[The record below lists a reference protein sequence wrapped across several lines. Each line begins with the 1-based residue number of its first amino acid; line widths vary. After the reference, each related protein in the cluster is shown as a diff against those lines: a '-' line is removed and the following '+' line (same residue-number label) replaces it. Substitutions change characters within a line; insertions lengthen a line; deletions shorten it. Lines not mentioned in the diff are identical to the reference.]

1 MENISIGNFAFT
13 TRESGNYLACFW
25 MGHSERAGG
34 DVSVNLDWKTG
45 IAAKDWDSV
54 AKKEK
59 IELLHLKRYFP
70 QEKAYLD
77 GASVDLIL
85 K

>member
-1 MENISIGNFAFT
+1 MVLGYTMSLGVCIVV
-13 TRESGNYLACFW
+13 L
-25 MGHSERAGG
+25 
-34 DVSVNLDWKTG
+34 VLQ
-45 IAAKDWDSV
+45 
-54 AKKEK
+54 
-59 IELLHLKRYFP
+59 LLHLKRYFP